1 MTQTTSTLSEIKV
14 LSQSAFSSISST
26 NDSMLY
32 FVEEQGSITEYHSG
46 TSGYIIFPDGLCI
59 QWGQLSATTSGA
71 TQNLTKKYA
80 DTNYASYATTFSAS
94 RNAYVMSCINMT
106 AQQIK
111 IYAYTNSPCKWM
123 TIGQLA
129 SGQY

>member
-1 MTQTTSTLSEIKV
+1 MTTDLSNIKIMSATNFANVLTTLDDT
-14 LSQSAFSSISST
+14 
-26 NDSMLY
+26 LY
-32 FVEEQGSITEYHSG
+32 FVESSLSKITEYHSG
-46 TSGYIIFPDGLCI
+46 TSGYIIFTGGLCI

-80 DTNYASYATTFSAS
+80 DTNYASYATTYSAS
-94 RNAYVMSCINMT
+94 RNTYVMSCTNT
-106 AQQIK
+106 SAQQIK

-129 SGQY
+129 SGEY

>member
-1 MTQTTSTLSEIKV
+1 MTTNLSNIKIMSATNFANVATTLDDT
-14 LSQSAFSSISST
+14 
-26 NDSMLY
+26 LY
-32 FVEEQGSITEYHSG
+32 FVESSLPKITEYHSG

-94 RNAYVMSCINMT
+94 RNTYVMSCTNT
-106 AQQIK
+106 SAQQIK